1 MPDREDDAERRRRY
15 AAERKRRS
23 RKKRKAGL
31 EAHSL
36 YLPTAKIVAAIR
48 VRSKLPKDA
57 VIPPAQIKST
67 LVDVIAWW
75 AERWVRIGHL

>member
-1 MPDREDDAERRRRY
+1 MPDREDDEARRRRD

-31 EAHSL
+31 ESYRL

-48 VRSKLPKDA
+48 VRAKLSKDTP
-57 VIPPAQIKST
+57 VVQEQIKST
-67 LVDVIAWW
+67 LADVIGWW
-75 AERWVRIGHL
+75 AERWVRIGHE

>member
-1 MPDREDDAERRRRY
+1 MDLSNGELERRRRGV
-15 AAERKRRS
+15 AERKRRS

-31 EAHSL
+31 ESYRL

-57 VIPPAQIKST
+57 VVAQSQIKSD
-67 LVDVIAWW
+67 LADAIGWW
-75 AERWVRIGHL
+75 AERWVRIGHE

>member
-1 MPDREDDAERRRRY
+1 MDHFDGEIERRRRN

-31 EAHSL
+31 AAYSL

-57 VIPPAQIKST
+57 VIEQAQIKSA
-67 LVDVIAWW
+67 LADAIGWW
-75 AERWVRIGHL
+75 AERWVRIGHE